1 MNRRS
6 FLKGSG
12 ALVVGFSIAQVA
24 EDLGLAPGV
33 LDAQRLD
40 GASSNQLDGWISV
53 NADGSIT
60 AFTGKCE
67 IGQGLYTA
75 QTQLV
80 AEELCVPFNRVK
92 LVQCDTA
99 LCPDQ
104 GTTSGQQ
111 SHPTNFNLGSLALA
125 GATARE
131 ALVGLAATR
140 LGVAADQL
148 TVKDGVV
155 SAKADASKRVTY
167 AELIGDRKFNLT
179 LNRNAKRKPHSEWTV
194 LGTPVARVELP
205 AMVTGRFEFVHNVRV
220 PGMLHGRVVRPPS
233 RNATLMSLDE
243 DSVRGMPGVVK
254 VVTKKNFVGVVAE
267 KPWQAM
273 QAAAKLKVAWANGA
287 PLPAQRDIHT
297 RLRDDTRTRD
307 TKPVDA
313 GEVDAAFSGGAAVV
327 KATYLYPYQMHASMG
342 TACAVADVQG
352 DKATI
357 YAASQ
362 AVWPLRS
369 SSAQVLGLKPE
380 NVHVIFKQGPGCYGI
395 NGADTVAYD
404 AALLSQAVGKPV
416 RVQLARKDEMAWENY
431 GLAFVIEERAAL
443 DRNGTIVA
451 WHSEG
456 WSPTLGGRPGPNNP
470 GNQVTGLLAGFE
482 PQPFQPRTPAPAPN
496 AFSNNDNAVPNYV
509 TGLVNGKTEGTGTIA
524 TQRVVSHSVR
534 SVFLTGPL
542 RAPARIQSTFAHESF
557 IDEVAASLK
566 VDPVEYRL
574 RHLSDPRLIAVVNA
588 AAKAANWSGRPSPT
602 SSRRNGI
609 ASGRGM
615 ACVLYEGDNGYCSV
629 VAEVDVRLDT
639 GVITPKRFVI
649 AADVGPIS
657 NPDGLKNQLEGGSLQ
672 GLSRTLLEEVNWDE
686 EKVTSIDW
694 RTYKPLYLGA
704 DVPKIEIVLINQ
716 AEGEAMGA
724 GETAITVVPAAI
736 ANAVFDATGVRLRQ
750 VPFTPERVKAA
761 LASRT

>member
-12 ALVVGFSIAQVA
+12 ALVVGFSMARVA
-24 EDLGLAPGV
+24 EDLGLAPGI

-53 NADGSIT
+53 NADGTIT

-92 LVQCDTA
+92 LIQCDTA

-131 ALVGLAATR
+131 ALVGMAAMR

-233 RNATLMSLDE
+233 RNATLMSVDE
-243 DSVRGMPGVVK
+243 GSVRGMPGVIK

-267 KPWQAM
+267 KPWQAT
-273 QAAAKLKVAWANGA
+273 QAAAKLKVAWANGE
-287 PLPAQRDIHT
+287 PLPTQRDIHT

-313 GEVDAAFSGGAAVV
+313 GEIDAAFSGDASVV

-352 DKATI
+352 DTATI

-470 GNQVTGLLAGFE
+470 GNQVTGLLAGFD

-509 TGLVNGKTEGTGTIA
+509 TGLVNGRTEGTGTIA

-542 RAPARIQSTFAHESF
+542 RAPARIQNTFAHESF

-588 AAKAANWSGRPSPT
+588 AAKAANWSARPSP
-602 SSRRNGI
+602 SANRRSGVAN
-609 ASGRGM
+609 GRGM

-639 GVITPKRFVI
+639 GVVTPKRFVI

-672 GLSRTLLEEVNWDE
+672 GLSRTLLEEVSWDD

-704 DVPKIEIVLINQ
+704 EVPKIEIVLINQ